1 MGNAGRRCLRGLGV
15 GLAGAAVVTACLG
28 MAPMQFSQ
36 PQALQ
41 VPIVP
46 PLDRGARGGDEE
58 SSVTRDM
65 QARQLKRLREEHQK
79 QEMLDADR
87 MVQLAAALEQEVEQ
101 GDGAKVPLDA
111 MKSADEIGKLAKRV
125 SERIKNQ

>member
-1 MGNAGRRCLRGLGV
+1 M
-15 GLAGAAVVTACLG
+15 VTACLG

-46 PLDRGARGGDEE
+46 PLDRGNRGGDEE
-58 SSVTRDM
+58 SSVAREM

-79 QEMLDADR
+79 QEMQDAER
-87 MVQLAAALEQEVEQ
+87 MVQLATALQKEVEQ
-101 GDGAKVPLDA
+101 GDGAKVPPDA
-111 MKSADEIGKLAKRV
+111 LKSADEIGKLAKRV
-125 SERIKNQ
+125 SERIKTQ